1 MKSEGKDKEEKG
13 REQELTGE
21 ELAKR
26 IYLEKTCSTWDLFTD
41 SWSWQRLLSSYYV
54 WTLFLRWIYKMI
66 RAAIKILL
74 LFLACLFIGLWLRNA
89 YVYPASRGYIFAVWA
104 GVRKVASADN
114 RSIFHSIP
122 RKFAESNSI
131 ARACFI
137 FPLTTLMT
145 SINCS

>member
-1 MKSEGKDKEEKG
+1 MKCEGKDKEEKG

-21 ELAKR
+21 ELAKK
-26 IYLEKTCSTWDLFTD
+26 IYMEKTCSTWDLFTD
-41 SWSWQRLLSSYYV
+41 SWSWQRFLSSYYV
-54 WTLFLRWIYKMI
+54 LTLFLRWIYKMI

-74 LFLACLFIGLWLRNA
+74 LFLACLSISLWLRNA

-104 GVRKVASADN
+104 GVRKVASAYN
-114 RSIFHSIP
+114 RSIFHNIP
-122 RKFAESNSI
+122 RKFTESNSI